1 MSLTPLDLNETPVQR
16 APQSR
21 ARWKFFAVVVILAL
35 LAPTPWLARRG
46 ASKLA
51 FFRVRNVIVQGTKY
65 LSPDSVVSR
74 LGIDTLRSVFDDT
87 PPLERRVRTLPQVAD
102 VKISRKLP
110 GTLVIT
116 LRENPPVALAPGS
129 QGLEPVDSAGV
140 SLPIDPAREPALDL
154 PIAAQRDVALTSMLA
169 DVRVTSSPL
178 FRRISE
184 VSRTG
189 SGDVLLLLTSGAAP
203 ATPSRADSAIANAD
217 SASASIVNSQ
227 DMLRVRAKV
236 GVSAARLTD
245 IFPVEFDL
253 RRRGARVAELD
264 LRYRDQVI
272 ARLQ

>member
-1 MSLTPLDLNETPVQR
+1 LSPTPLDLSETPARQ
-16 APQSR
+16 APKSR
-21 ARWKFFAVVVILAL
+21 ARWKLFAVFVILAL

-51 FFRVRNVIVQGTKY
+51 FFRLRSVVVEGTRY

-74 LGIDTLRSVFDDT
+74 LGLDTLRSVFDDT
-87 PPLERRVRTLPQVAD
+87 PPLEQRLRALPQVAA
-102 VKISRKLP
+102 VKITRKLP
-110 GTLVIT
+110 GTLVVT
-116 LRENPPVALAPGS
+116 VRENPPVALAPGP
-129 QGLEPVDSAGV
+129 QGLQPMDSAGV
-140 SLPIDPAREPALDL
+140 PLPFDPAREPSLDL
-154 PIAAQRDVALTSMLA
+154 PIADQQDVALMRMLG
-169 DVRVTSSPL
+169 DVRTRSSPL

-189 SGDVLLLLTSGAAP
+189 SDDVLLLLTSGSAP
-203 ATPSRADSAIANAD
+203 ARPAAADSAVTQAD
-217 SASASIVNSQ
+217 SASAIAVNAPA
-227 DMLRVRAKV
+227 MLRVRAKV

>member
-1 MSLTPLDLNETPVQR
+1 LSLTPLDLNETPAPR

-21 ARWKFFAVVVILAL
+21 ARWKLFAVLVILAL

-51 FFRVRNVIVQGTKY
+51 FFRVRNVVVEGTRY
-65 LSPDSVVSR
+65 LSPDSVVAR

-87 PPLERRVRTLPQVAD
+87 PPLERRLRGLPQVAD
-102 VKISRKLP
+102 VKIRRKLP
-110 GTLVIT
+110 GTLIVSVS
-116 LRENPPVALAPGS
+116 ENPPVALAPGP
-129 QGLEPVDSAGV
+129 QGLEPVDSLGI
-140 SLPIDPAREPALDL
+140 SLPIDPAGEPELDL
-154 PIAAQRDVALTSMLA
+154 PIVNQRDVALTRMLA
-169 DVRVTSSPL
+169 DIRLRSSAL

-184 VSRTG
+184 VSRAG
-189 SGDVLLLLTSGAAP
+189 SSDVILLLTSGSAP
-203 ATPSRADSAIANAD
+203 MRPSPVDSAIQRTD
-217 SASASIVNSQ
+217 SASSSNVSSP

>member
-1 MSLTPLDLNETPVQR
+1 MSPTPLDLNEIPAPR
-16 APQSR
+16 APKSR
-21 ARWKFFAVVVILAL
+21 ARWKLFAVLVILAL

-51 FFRVRNVIVQGTKY
+51 FFRVRSVVVEGTRY
-65 LSPDSVVSR
+65 LSPDTVASR

-87 PPLERRVRTLPQVAD
+87 PPLERRLRALPQVAD
-102 VKISRKLP
+102 VEIRRKLP
-110 GTLVIT
+110 GTLVVT
-116 LRENPPVALAPGS
+116 VRENPPVALAPGP
-129 QGLEPVDSAGV
+129 QGLEPMDSGGLA
-140 SLPIDPAREPALDL
+140 LPFDPAREPTLDL
-154 PIAAQRDVALTSMLA
+154 PIADQRDAALMRMLG
-169 DVRVTSSPL
+169 DIRMRSSAL

-189 SGDVLLLLTSGAAP
+189 SDDVLLLLTLPSAP
-203 ATPSRADSAIANAD
+203 TRPAPSDSAVTQTD
-217 SASASIVNSQ
+217 SASASAVNSPA
-227 DMLRVRAKV
+227 MLRVRAKV

>member
-1 MSLTPLDLNETPVQR
+1 LSPLPLDLNEAPVQR

-21 ARWKFFAVVVILAL
+21 ARWKLFAVIVLLAL
-35 LAPTPWLARRG
+35 LAPTPWLVRRG

-51 FFRVRNVIVQGTKY
+51 FFRVRNVVVEGTRY

-74 LGIDTLRSVFDDT
+74 LGIDTLRSVFDDL
-87 PPLERRVRTLPQVAD
+87 PPLERKVRTLRQVAD
-102 VKISRKLP
+102 VTIRRKLP
-110 GTLVIT
+110 GTLIISVS
-116 LRENPPVALAPGS
+116 EDPPVALAQGPL
-129 QGLEPVDSAGV
+129 GLEAVDSVGV
-140 SLPIDPAREPALDL
+140 SLPIDPALEPSLDL
-154 PIAAQRDVALTSMLA
+154 PIANQRDIALTRMLA
-169 DVRVTSSPL
+169 DVRMQSSAL

-189 SGDVLLLLTSGAAP
+189 SGDVLLLLTSGSAP
-203 ATPSRADSAIANAD
+203 MRRSPTDSAASPLD
-217 SASASIVNSQ
+217 SATANSVNSP
-227 DMLRVRAKV
+227 DMLRVRARV

-272 ARLQ
+272 ARVQ

>member
-1 MSLTPLDLNETPVQR
+1 LNLTPLDLNEAPVPR

-21 ARWKFFAVVVILAL
+21 ARWKLFAVLVILAL

-51 FFRVRNVIVQGTKY
+51 FFRVRNVMVEGTRY
-65 LSPDSVVSR
+65 LAPDSVVSR
-74 LGIDTLRSVFDDT
+74 LGIDTLRSVFDDI
-87 PPLERRVRTLPQVAD
+87 PPLERKVRTLRQVAD
-102 VKISRKLP
+102 VKIRRKLP
-110 GTLVIT
+110 GTLVVT
-116 LRENPPVALAPGS
+116 VRENPPVALATGPL
-129 QGLEPVDSAGV
+129 GLEVVDSLGV
-140 SLPIDPAREPALDL
+140 SLPIDPAIEPALDL
-154 PIAAQRDVALTSMLA
+154 PIVNQRDVALTRMLA
-169 DVRVTSSPL
+169 DVRERSSAL

-189 SGDVLLLLTSGAAP
+189 SGDVLLLLTSGSAP
-203 ATPSRADSAIANAD
+203 MRRSPADSGASQSD
-217 SASASIVNSQ
+217 SATAESVNSPE
-227 DMLRVRAKV
+227 MLRVRARV

>member
-1 MSLTPLDLNETPVQR
+1 MSPTPLDPNEIPARQ
-16 APQSR
+16 APKSR
-21 ARWKFFAVVVILAL
+21 VRWKLFAVLVILAL

-51 FFRVRNVIVQGTKY
+51 FFRVRNVVVEGTRY

-74 LGIDTLRSVFDDT
+74 LGLDTLRSVFDDT
-87 PPLERRVRTLPQVAD
+87 PPLERKLRALPQVAG
-102 VKISRKLP
+102 VQIRRKLP
-110 GTLVIT
+110 GTLVVT
-116 LRENPPVALAPGS
+116 VRENPPVALAPGP
-129 QGLEPVDSAGV
+129 QGLEPMDSAGV
-140 SLPIDPAREPALDL
+140 PLPFDPAREPSLDL
-154 PIAAQRDVALTSMLA
+154 PIANQRDVALMRMLGDIRA
-169 DVRVTSSPL
+169 RSSTL

-189 SGDVLLLLTSGAAP
+189 SDDVLLLLTSGSAP
-203 ATPSRADSAIANAD
+203 MRPARVDSAAGQLD
-217 SASASIVNSQ
+217 SASAIAVTSPA
-227 DMLRVRAKV
+227 MLLVRAKV

>member
-1 MSLTPLDLNETPVQR
+1 MSPTPLDLSEPPSRQV
-16 APQSR
+16 PKSR
-21 ARWKFFAVVVILAL
+21 ARWKIFAVLVILAL

-51 FFRVRNVIVQGTKY
+51 FFRVRSVVVEGTRY

-74 LGIDTLRSVFDDT
+74 LGLDTLRSVFDDT
-87 PPLERRVRTLPQVAD
+87 PPLERRLRALPQVAA
-102 VKISRKLP
+102 VKITRKLP
-110 GTLVIT
+110 GTLVVT
-116 LRENPPVALAPGS
+116 VRENPPVALAPGP
-129 QGLEPVDSAGV
+129 QGLEPIDSAGV
-140 SLPIDPAREPALDL
+140 ALPFDPAREPSLDL
-154 PIAAQRDVALTSMLA
+154 PIADQRDVALMRMLGDIRA
-169 DVRVTSSPL
+169 RSSAL

-189 SGDVLLLLTSGAAP
+189 SDDVLLLLTSGSAP
-203 ATPSRADSAIANAD
+203 ARPVATDSAVTQAD
-217 SASASIVNSQ
+217 SASAIAVNSPA
-227 DMLRVRAKV
+227 MLRVRAKV